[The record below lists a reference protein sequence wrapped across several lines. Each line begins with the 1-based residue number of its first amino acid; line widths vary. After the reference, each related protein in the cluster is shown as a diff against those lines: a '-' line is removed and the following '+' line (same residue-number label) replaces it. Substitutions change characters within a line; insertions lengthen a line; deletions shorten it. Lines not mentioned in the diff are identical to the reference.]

1 MTRATNATERVVEI
15 SGYLCGARLSTSNTA
30 TASSSEVTV
39 AIAPLPSSRDNSS
52 LKRSCLTSIFAISYG
67 LAITTC
73 CGEGFENSIEK
84 CPLWRDRCYTMPPYS
99 MLHTV
104 HCSTPYSTEIW
115 DWIRRPLGIEIRFH
129 AAAAESDCSS
139 DQSHVTIGGSAE
151 TEERRPD
158 LVNIGDRLVNR
169 EVRLILRLGVLISF
183 VVLWVRGLC
192 LWARICH
199 P

>member
-139 DQSHVTIGGSAE
+139 DQSHVTRSRQYWRPLGQSRGQVDSE
-151 TEERRPD
+151 TGCTDFLRRIVGQRFVFVGPD
-158 LVNIGDRLVNR
+158 LPPLIGP
-169 EVRLILRLGVLISF
+169 S
-183 VVLWVRGLC
+183 
-192 LWARICH
+192 H
-199 P
+199 